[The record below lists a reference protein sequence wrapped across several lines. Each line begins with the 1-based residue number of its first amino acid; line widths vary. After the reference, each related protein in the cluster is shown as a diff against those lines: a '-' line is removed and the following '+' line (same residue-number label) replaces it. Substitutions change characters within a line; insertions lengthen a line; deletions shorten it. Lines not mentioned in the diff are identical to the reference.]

1 MQELQ
6 DKHSEFCYGMFS
18 GHLEFFR
25 QTNSWEKKEISFLI
39 NLIASGLS
47 VPLPIL
53 IWNLRSTFQQG
64 TNLQL
69 RHSG

>member
-1 MQELQ
+1 MQDLQ

-18 GHLEFFR
+18 GLLEFFR

-39 NLIASGLS
+39 NLISSGLS

-53 IWNLRSTFQQG
+53 I
-64 TNLQL
+64 
-69 RHSG
+69 